1 MCVDSVHGRVIK
13 TSEVCYPDRASPVY
27 GCCALKLIHQRSDSM
42 QWWVMTCLEAL
53 CIDIRSGTMTGRIY
67 LLQDDGTLQSLTEK
81 PYQLLA
87 GDHFEKR
94 AVNPGLV
101 SESFV

>member
-1 MCVDSVHGRVIK
+1 
-13 TSEVCYPDRASPVY
+13 
-27 GCCALKLIHQRSDSM
+27 
-42 QWWVMTCLEAL
+42 
-53 CIDIRSGTMTGRIY
+53 MTGRIY